1 MNTTVISA
9 TELKNR
15 VSEII
20 NRVHF
25 GDEEVVVTK
34 TGKPF
39 VKITPV
45 ASDKKRKSKE
55 SIEKTLDKY
64 FGILP
69 DFPDVT
75 KTRYF
80 RKRNISL

>member
-1 MNTTVISA
+1 MNTTTISA

-15 VSEII
+15 VSEVI

-39 VKITPV
+39 VRISPFYL
-45 ASDKKRKSKE
+45 REENKSKE
-55 SIEKTLDKY
+55 YRKKLLDKY

-75 KTRYF
+75 KMRIF
-80 RKRNISL
+80 RKRKISL